1 MKGGSRSDGIIRGGG
16 EGGGGG
22 KGGQVNNSPQFSPVK
37 SSIHTH
43 E

>member
-1 MKGGSRSDGIIRGGG
+1 MKGGSRSDGIIKE

-22 KGGQVNNSPQFSPVK
+22 GRVDNSPQFSPVK